1 MQEAGACNVAGSDAV
16 MTVIPRG
23 ELSILS
29 LDAHSDVEVLEALAS
44 RAEAAGW
51 VRPTF
56 REALLERERVF
67 PTGLPT
73 PIPVAIPHADVEHVI
88 KQGLGVAL
96 LKRPVKFGELGGGD
110 TSVEVQA
117 AVLLLV
123 TEPERQSELLMRLVN
138 VFQLDD
144 WLDTLRHASDASEL
158 AELFAR
164 VLAQG
169 SE

>member
-1 MQEAGACNVAGSDAV
+1 MYVAGSDAET
-16 MTVIPRG
+16 TVIPRS

-51 VRPTF
+51 VRPSF
-56 REALLERERVF
+56 REAVLQRERTF

-73 PIPVAIPHADVEHVI
+73 STPVAIPHADVEHVL

-96 LKRPVKFGELGGGD
+96 LKHPVKFGELGGAD

-117 AVLLLV
+117 AILLLV
-123 TEPERQSELLMRLVN
+123 TEPERQSDLLMRLVN
-138 VFQLDD
+138 VFQQGD
-144 WLDTLRHASDASEL
+144 WLDTLRHASDVSEL
-158 AELFAR
+158 AELFAGL
-164 VLAQG
+164 LAQHSG
-169 SE
+169 